1 MSSATCASPVSRSR
15 RSSWRARSK
24 RTDRMAAALTSKQ
37 KQFLKGLAH
46 PLAPIVRI
54 GRGRLTDK
62 VIEETKKSLL
72 AHELIKVRIE
82 SDDSAERRSIAE
94 SLASAADAAI
104 AGSVG
109 KIVVL
114 YREREEKPHIKLPR

>member
-1 MSSATCASPVSRSR
+1 
-15 RSSWRARSK
+15 
-24 RTDRMAAALTSKQ
+24 MAAALTSKQ

-54 GRGRLTDK
+54 GRGRLTDT
-62 VIEETKKSLL
+62 VIAETKKSLL

-109 KIVVL
+109 KIVML
-114 YREREEKPHIKLPR
+114 YREREEKPAIKLPGKLPKP